1 MKDGRVGGRGGGGV
15 KTPVFFHIISI
26 NNLRSTIVHYPL
38 SLLMSLFV
46 SQTDLRLGPG
56 GIKSL
61 SNEDGNVNEKATK
74 Q

>member
-1 MKDGRVGGRGGGGV
+1 
-15 KTPVFFHIISI
+15 
-26 NNLRSTIVHYPL
+26 
-38 SLLMSLFV
+38 MSLFV